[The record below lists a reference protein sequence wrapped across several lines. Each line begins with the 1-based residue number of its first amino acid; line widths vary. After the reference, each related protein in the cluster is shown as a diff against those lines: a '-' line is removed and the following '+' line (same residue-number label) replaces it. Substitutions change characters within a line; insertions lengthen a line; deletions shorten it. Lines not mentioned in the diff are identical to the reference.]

1 MILRIVTKV
10 KMNVLLTSPPL
21 MLVLLVPVTPK
32 RMLVKVLILLG
43 IGAPIILLIMMLKW
57 IRRPLLLLLVFKLL
71 SFSFLLIVV

>member
-1 MILRIVTKV
+1 MLIWNLGIILRIVTKV

-71 SFSFLLIVV
+71 